1 MKLRRRKN
9 RGRTEEERR
18 KNREGT
24 EKEQRKNRETITLNL
39 IITARFFA

>member
-1 MKLRRRKN
+1 MKLRRKKN